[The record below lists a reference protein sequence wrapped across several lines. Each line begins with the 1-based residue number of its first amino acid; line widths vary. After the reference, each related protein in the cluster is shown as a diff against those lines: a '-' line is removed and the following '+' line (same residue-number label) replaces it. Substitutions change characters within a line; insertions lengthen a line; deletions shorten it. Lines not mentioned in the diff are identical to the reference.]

1 MDKNEKLAFAL
12 LMVFGTLVASV
23 GQLAFKF
30 GVNYSAISI
39 PFILL
44 GFVLY
49 CLSTLLY
56 LFVLGRAHLS
66 WTYSFTGLTYI
77 FTNIL
82 AFLILNE
89 NITVLR
95 WIGIAVIAA
104 GAAIVGRS

>member
-1 MDKNEKLAFAL
+1 MDRNEKIAFAL
-12 LMVFGTLVASV
+12 LMVLGTLIASA

-30 GVNYSAISI
+30 GVDYSAISV

-49 CLSTLLY
+49 GLSMLLY

-66 WTYSFTGLTYI
+66 WTYSFTGLTYL
-77 FTNIL
+77 FTNVL
-82 AFLILNE
+82 AFVILNE
-89 NITVLR
+89 NVTPLR
-95 WIGIAVIAA
+95 WIGIVIIAA

>member
-1 MDKNEKLAFAL
+1 MDKNEKMAFVL
-12 LMVFGTLVASV
+12 LMVVGTLLASV
-23 GQLAFKF
+23 GQLAFKY
-30 GVNYSAISI
+30 GVDYSIISI

-49 CLSTLLY
+49 GTSTLLY

-82 AFLILNE
+82 AFFILNE
-89 NITVLR
+89 NITPLR
-95 WIGIAVIAA
+95 WAGIIIIVVGAV
-104 GAAIVGRS
+104 IVGRS